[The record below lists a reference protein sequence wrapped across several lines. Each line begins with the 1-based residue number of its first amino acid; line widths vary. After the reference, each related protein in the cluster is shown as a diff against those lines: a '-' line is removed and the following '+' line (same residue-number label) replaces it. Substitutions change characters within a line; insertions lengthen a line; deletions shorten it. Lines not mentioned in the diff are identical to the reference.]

1 MSGLGLGLGLG
12 LGAHRKV
19 GGGLL
24 PETKAVIDAAMS
36 AGGEIRYQNQLNTF
50 IGALKDASIWDKL
63 DRLYLANY
71 ESIGSRINLINPAIS
86 AININTV
93 LFTDKRGWSVT
104 DSYCALDL
112 NVNLTPGQSNS
123 ATKYVNGSGS
133 LMIYL
138 LDSLDMNTTTFV
150 SIIGT
155 HNNWTAQQ
163 NYIYK
168 TTTVNTM
175 YFAQYQSTVQLA
187 VRPTVNPGAPIKG
200 LLATSRNTNV
210 SHYLRANKTNYAGN
224 NNNYAK
230 NLYIDGNVYS
240 LNLNNNGTS
249 IASPLL
255 NIATPFHAVG
265 GHMTSEEMTT
275 LETIVENYLTS
286 IGVVL

>member
-12 LGAHRKV
+12 LGAHRK
-19 GGGLL
+19 GGLL

-50 IGALKDASIWDKL
+50 IGALKAASIWDKF

-71 ESIGSRINLINPAIS
+71 ESIGSRLNLINPAIS

-104 DSYCALDL
+104 DPYCALDL
-112 NVNLTPGQSNS
+112 NVNLTPGLSNS

-138 LDSLDMNTTTFV
+138 LDSLDMNTTTFAA
-150 SIIGT
+150 IIGS
-155 HNNWTAQQ
+155 HNGWIAQQ

-168 TTTVNTM
+168 ASSDVNVM
-175 YFAQYQSTVQLA
+175 LFAQYQSTSTLD
-187 VRPTVNPGAPIKG
+187 VRPTVNPGEPIKG

-210 SHYLRANKTNYAGN
+210 SHYLRANKTIYAGN
-224 NNNYAK
+224 NNNYAN
-230 NLYIDGNVYS
+230 NLYINGNVYS
-240 LNLNNNGTS
+240 LNLNNNGTGS
-249 IASPLL
+249 VSPLL

-265 GHMTSEEMTT
+265 GHMTNAEMAT

>member
-1 MSGLGLGLGLG
+1 
-12 LGAHRKV
+12 V
-19 GGGLL
+19 GGLL

-50 IGALKDASIWDKL
+50 IGALKAASIWDKF

-71 ESIGSRINLINPAIS
+71 ESIGSRLNLINPAIS

-104 DSYCALDL
+104 DPYCALDL
-112 NVNLTPGQSNS
+112 NVNLTPGLSNS

-138 LDSLDMNTTTFV
+138 LDSLDMNTNTFAA
-150 SIIGT
+150 IIGT
-155 HNNWTAQQ
+155 HNGFNAQQ

-168 TTTVNTM
+168 PSSSANVIL
-175 YFAQYQSTVQLA
+175 FAQYQSQIGLA
-187 VRPTVNPGAPIKG
+187 GRPTANIEAPIKG
-200 LLATSRNTNV
+200 LLATSRSTDAL
-210 SHYLRANKTNYAGN
+210 HYLRANKTIYDGN
-224 NNNYAK
+224 NKSYAN
-230 NLYIDGNVYS
+230 NLYLDGNVYS
-240 LNLNNNGTS
+240 LNLNNNGTGS
-249 IASPLL
+249 VFPLL

-265 GHMTSEEMTT
+265 GHMTNAEMAT

>member
-12 LGAHRKV
+12 LGRNV
-19 GGGLL
+19 GGLL

-50 IGALKDASIWDKL
+50 IRALKAASIWDKF

-71 ESIGSRINLINPAIS
+71 ESIGSRLNLINPAIS

-93 LFTDKRGWSVT
+93 LFTNKRGWSVT
-104 DSYCALDL
+104 DPYCALDL
-112 NVNLTPGQSNS
+112 NVNLTPGLSNS

-138 LDSLDMNTTTFV
+138 LDSLDMNTNTFAA
-150 SIIGT
+150 IIGS
-155 HNNWTAQQ
+155 HNGFNAQQ

-168 TTTVNTM
+168 SSSSANVIL
-175 YFAQYQSTVQLA
+175 FAQYQSQAVLA
-187 VRPTVNPGAPIKG
+187 GRPTANIEAPIKG
-200 LLATSRNTNV
+200 LLATSRSTDAL
-210 SHYLRANKTNYAGN
+210 HYLRANKTIYDGN
-224 NNNYAK
+224 NNSYAN
-230 NLYIDGNVYS
+230 NLYIDGNVWS
-240 LNLNNNGTS
+240 LNTNNNGAGS
-249 IASPLL
+249 AFPLL

-265 GHMTSEEMTT
+265 GHMTNAEMAT

>member
-12 LGAHRKV
+12 LGAHRK
-19 GGGLL
+19 GGLL

-50 IGALKDASIWDKL
+50 IGALKAASIWDKF

-71 ESIGSRINLINPAIS
+71 ESIGSRLNLINPAIS

-93 LFTDKRGWSVT
+93 LFTNKRGWSVT
-104 DSYCALDL
+104 DPYCALDL
-112 NVNLTPGQSNS
+112 NVNLTPGLSNS

-138 LDSLDMNTTTFV
+138 LDSLDMNTNTFAA
-150 SIIGT
+150 IIGS
-155 HNNWTAQQ
+155 HNGFNAQQ

-168 TTTVNTM
+168 SSSGVNVM
-175 YFAQYQSTVQLA
+175 FFAQYQSEHDLA
-187 VRPTVNPGAPIKG
+187 GRPTANIEAPIKG
-200 LLATSRNTNV
+200 LLATSRSTDAL
-210 SHYLRANKTNYAGN
+210 HYLRANKTIYAGN
-224 NNNYAK
+224 NNSYAN

-240 LNLNNNGTS
+240 LNLNNNGTGS
-249 IASPLL
+249 VYPLL

-265 GHMTSEEMTT
+265 GHMTNAEMTT
-275 LETIVENYLTS
+275 LETIIENYLTS

>member
-12 LGAHRKV
+12 LGAHRK
-19 GGGLL
+19 GGLL

-50 IGALKDASIWDKL
+50 IGALKAASIWNKL

-71 ESIGSRINLINPAIS
+71 ESIGSRLNLINPAIS
-86 AININTV
+86 AVNVNTV
-93 LFTDKRGWSVT
+93 LFTDKRGWSVE
-104 DSYCALDL
+104 DPYCALDL
-112 NVNLTPGQSNS
+112 NVNLTPGLSNS

-138 LDSLDMNTTTFV
+138 LDSLDMNTNTFAA
-150 SIIGT
+150 IIGS
-155 HNNWTAQQ
+155 HNGFNAQQ

-168 TTTVNTM
+168 SSSSANVMLFT
-175 YFAQYQSTVQLA
+175 QYQSIGVVA
-187 VRPTVNPGAPIKG
+187 NRPTANIGAPIKG
-200 LLATSRNTNV
+200 LLATSRSTDAL
-210 SHYLRANKTNYAGN
+210 HYLRANKTIYAGN
-224 NNNYAK
+224 NNSYAN

-240 LNLNNNGTS
+240 LNLNNNGTGS
-249 IASPLL
+249 VYPLL

-265 GHMTSEEMTT
+265 GHMTNAEMTT
-275 LETIVENYLTS
+275 LETIIENYLTS

>member
-1 MSGLGLGLGLG
+1 MRLQLALG

-19 GGGLL
+19 GGLL

-36 AGGEIRYQNQLNTF
+36 AGGEIRYQNELNTF

-71 ESIGSRINLINPAIS
+71 ESIGSRLNLINPAIS
-86 AININTV
+86 TININTV
-93 LFTDKRGWSVT
+93 LFTDKRGWSVE
-104 DSYCALDL
+104 DPYCALDL
-112 NVNLTPGQSNS
+112 NVNLTPGLSNS

-138 LDSLDMNTTTFV
+138 LDSLNMNTTTFTA
-150 SIIGT
+150 IIGSRRDVNT
-155 HNNWTAQQ
+155 QQ

-168 TTTVNTM
+168 TSLAANVM
-175 YFAQYQSTVQLA
+175 SFAQYQSEINPNS
-187 VRPTVNPGAPIKG
+187 RPAANTGASVKG
-200 LLATSRNTNV
+200 FLATSRSTDAL
-210 SHYLRANKTNYAGN
+210 HYLRANKTIYAGN
-224 NNNYAK
+224 NNSYANNNYF
-230 NLYIDGNVYS
+230 DGNVYS
-240 LNLNNNGTS
+240 LNLNDNGTS
-249 IASPLL
+249 TVLPLL

-265 GHMTSEEMTT
+265 GHMTIAEMTT

>member
-12 LGAHRKV
+12 LGAHRK
-19 GGGLL
+19 GGLL

-50 IGALKDASIWDKL
+50 IGALKAASIWDKF

-71 ESIGSRINLINPAIS
+71 ESIGSRLNLINPAIS

-93 LFTDKRGWSVT
+93 LFTNKRGWSVT
-104 DSYCALDL
+104 DPYCALDL
-112 NVNLTPGQSNS
+112 NVNLTPGLSNS

-138 LDSLDMNTTTFV
+138 LDSLDMNTNTFAA
-150 SIIGT
+150 IIGS
-155 HNNWTAQQ
+155 HNGFNAQQ

-168 TTTVNTM
+168 SSSSANVIS
-175 YFAQYQSTVQLA
+175 FAQYQSQAVLA
-187 VRPTVNPGAPIKG
+187 GRPTANIEAPIKG
-200 LLATSRNTNV
+200 LLATSRSTDAL
-210 SHYLRANKTNYAGN
+210 HYLRANKTIYAGN
-224 NNNYAK
+224 NNSYAN

-249 IASPLL
+249 SVYPLL

-265 GHMTSEEMTT
+265 GHMTNAEMTT
-275 LETIVENYLTS
+275 LETIIENYLTS

>member
-19 GGGLL
+19 GGLL
-24 PETKAVIDAAMS
+24 PETKAVIDAAIS

-50 IGALKDASIWDKL
+50 IGALQAASIWDKL

-71 ESIGSRINLINPAIS
+71 ESIGSRLNLINPAIS

-112 NVNLTPGQSNS
+112 NVNLTPGLSNS

-138 LDSLDMNTTTFV
+138 LDSLDMNTNTFAG
-150 SIIGT
+150 IIGS
-155 HNNWTAQQ
+155 HLGFTAQQ

-168 TTTVNTM
+168 SASDVDVM
-175 YFAQYQSTVQLA
+175 LFSQYQNQSA
-187 VRPTVNPGAPIKG
+187 VVGRPAANIGAPIKG
-200 LLATSRNTNV
+200 LLAASRSTDAL
-210 SHYLRANKTNYAGN
+210 HYLIANKTNYAGN
-224 NNNYAK
+224 NNNYAN

-240 LNLNNNGTS
+240 LNLNNNGEAS
-249 IASPLL
+249 VSPLL

-265 GHMTSEEMTT
+265 GHMTNAEMTT

>member
-12 LGAHRKV
+12 LGAHRK
-19 GGGLL
+19 GGLL

-50 IGALKDASIWDKL
+50 IGALKAASIWDKF

-71 ESIGSRINLINPAIS
+71 ESIGSRLNLINPAIS

-93 LFTDKRGWSVT
+93 LFTNKRGWSVT
-104 DSYCALDL
+104 DPYCALDL
-112 NVNLTPGQSNS
+112 NVNLTPGLSNS

-138 LDSLDMNTTTFV
+138 LDSLDMNTKTFAP
-150 SIIGT
+150 IIGS
-155 HNNWTAQQ
+155 HNGFNAQQ

-168 TTTVNTM
+168 SSPSANLIS
-175 YFAQYQSTVQLA
+175 FAQYQSQA
-187 VRPTVNPGAPIKG
+187 VFAGRPTANIEAPIKG
-200 LLATSRNTNV
+200 LLATSRSTDAL
-210 SHYLRANKTNYAGN
+210 HYLRANKTIYAGN
-224 NNNYAK
+224 NNSYAN

-240 LNLNNNGTS
+240 LNLNNNGTGS
-249 IASPLL
+249 VSPLL

-265 GHMTSEEMTT
+265 GHMTNAEMTT
-275 LETIVENYLTS
+275 LETIIENYLTS